1 MLLWCSGFI
10 CCLRKKQGV
19 LESGDQA
26 ARVEKWAGAPAVRSS
41 LGQDQGL
48 RGGWVRQG
56 REEDAKDTCVGR
68 GCGEEKEDP
77 GESGDDGCRAYLY
90 SRCSHNSLPCV

>member
-1 MLLWCSGFI
+1 MPG
-10 CCLRKKQGV
+10 
-19 LESGDQA
+19 SGDQA

-56 REEDAKDTCVGR
+56 TGEDAEGTCVGW
-68 GCGEEKEDP
+68 GCGEEQ
-77 GESGDDGCRAYLY
+77 DDYFHHL
-90 SRCSHNSLPCV
+90 SLTGLTLWFSLEFTL

>member
-1 MLLWCSGFI
+1 MPG
-10 CCLRKKQGV
+10 
-19 LESGDQA
+19 SGDQA

-56 REEDAKDTCVGR
+56 R
-68 GCGEEKEDP
+68 GEEAEGNVK
-77 GESGDDGCRAYLY
+77 A
-90 SRCSHNSLPCV
+90 